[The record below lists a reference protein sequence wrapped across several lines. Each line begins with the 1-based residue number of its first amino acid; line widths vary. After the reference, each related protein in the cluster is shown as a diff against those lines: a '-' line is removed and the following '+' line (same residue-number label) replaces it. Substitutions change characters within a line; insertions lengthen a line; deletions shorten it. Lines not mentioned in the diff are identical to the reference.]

1 MKTNIAINYLKLK
14 MTTINESRTNSDTV
28 YNTVYT
34 CMEQRGADSIE
45 ESTQRHHK
53 ENAHKTESGN
63 NTYWPIGYCYYIP

>member
-45 ESTQRHHK
+45 VSTQRHK
-53 ENAHKTESGN
+53 KPTQIESGN